1 MIDIFYMGG
10 PLFMS
15 IISLCHLASFLA
27 FILYFRGVDSLKY
40 VREFGILALA
50 LGILGQLIGL
60 FEAFK
65 AIELMGDVSPALLA
79 GGLKVSSVTTLYG
92 LFGFIISRLF
102 MLIAQARPSSK

>member
-1 MIDIFYMGG
+1 MDIFYMGG

-15 IISLCHLASFLA
+15 LISICHLAVFLA
-27 FILYFRGVDSLKY
+27 FILHFRGVDSIKY
-40 VREFGILALA
+40 VREFGLLALT
-50 LGILGQLIGL
+50 LGVLGQLIGL

-92 LFGFIISRLF
+92 LFGFIISRIFLVV
-102 MLIAQARPSSK
+102 AQARVGSK